1 MPQLEFATY
10 ASQIFWLAVSFG
22 ILYIIMARAALP
34 TMREVLQN
42 RQSRIVDDLKKA
54 EKLKNEAQQAEADFT
69 SVIAEAR
76 HKASEL
82 LGNAREKAEKESEK
96 RNAKLDETFLRQAKE
111 SEHRIDVIRREVSE
125 KMAPIAIDTAA
136 DIVKKLI
143 GISVDKKKIEK
154 MILGA
159 KL

>member
-1 MPQLEFATY
+1 
-10 ASQIFWLAVSFG
+10 
-22 ILYIIMARAALP
+22 
-34 TMREVLQN
+34 
-42 RQSRIVDDLKKA
+42 
-54 EKLKNEAQQAEADFT
+54 
-69 SVIAEAR
+69 
-76 HKASEL
+76 L
-82 LGNAREKAEKESEK
+82 LGNAREKAERESEK